1 MTRIEHRGLGGAVLL
16 ALDYIYTANDL
27 PVRIYE
33 SGSTVGTGITI
44 STTFVYDRL
53 RRLKEEQRCRGT
65 TSCDLLYYD
74 LEYWYDAG
82 GNRIQKIDYDNG
94 GVVYY
99 TYDIAH
105 PSLYGSNNNR
115 LMKAETRDGDGSTVA
130 TTWYYYTAAGNVRW
144 IVSDPPAG
152 GGVQQQYMMGGG
164 GGGGEG
170 EDPLVEAEVAE
181 GEATEP
187 ASLQTTDGSG
197 GGMSMLTGGGGG
209 CVGTTKY
216 TATRFEYAKNG
227 QTVTYVLGEEWCWD
241 RNPEHCPDPGT
252 YKVLWA
258 REFRYDGARARYM
271 NAPLDP
277 VTLAPYN
284 TTQKPTVWS
293 DYDGDEAYGDFT
305 VSGTGVVTNTD
316 AYQPGLWRKVGTASE
331 YLHSD
336 MLGTLRQTTGS
347 TGTPGTSRVF
357 TAFGERLPGSATD
370 RFGYVGAWGYQDTL
384 DSTNGAEVFPF
395 LHVGA
400 RYYDPSSG
408 RFLQRDLIGIRGG
421 KNVYQYARGIPTLRI
436 DPLGLSVGLLPGPQK
451 KPWDPGAPR
460 QPGPNPRPPPQPAPP
475 PSPPPPD
482 DDDDSDIPPGWD
494 PFDTASI
501 AFW

>member
-1 MTRIEHRGLGGAVLL
+1 LGGAVLL
-16 ALDYIYTANDL
+16 ALDYIYTGNDL

-65 TSCDLLYYD
+65 TSCSLLYYD

-99 TYDIAH
+99 TYDIAR

-115 LMKAETRDGDGSTVA
+115 LMKAETRDGDGSTVG

-152 GGVQQQYMMGGG
+152 GGVQQQYMMAGPGGTESGTAVSAVDEFPVDGVTTEWPVDGDGLDGGG

-277 VTLAPYN
+277 VTLAPY
-284 TTQKPTVWS
+284 P
-293 DYDGDEAYGDFT
+293 
-305 VSGTGVVTNTD
+305 
-316 AYQPGLWRKVGTASE
+316 
-331 YLHSD
+331 
-336 MLGTLRQTTGS
+336 
-347 TGTPGTSRVF
+347 
-357 TAFGERLPGSATD
+357 
-370 RFGYVGAWGYQDTL
+370 
-384 DSTNGAEVFPF
+384 
-395 LHVGA
+395 
-400 RYYDPSSG
+400 
-408 RFLQRDLIGIRGG
+408 
-421 KNVYQYARGIPTLRI
+421 
-436 DPLGLSVGLLPGPQK
+436 
-451 KPWDPGAPR
+451 
-460 QPGPNPRPPPQPAPP
+460 
-475 PSPPPPD
+475 
-482 DDDDSDIPPGWD
+482 
-494 PFDTASI
+494 
-501 AFW
+501 